1 MVILTSNGA
10 GNNYRRRQLL
20 PTTNYL
26 MREKGEKVGEVCT
39 CNMADVVVVVLVE
52 GISSY
57 GRLRQ
62 RPGSRHLFWMSDRR
76 WQLVAQCRQAS
87 PICSPCHICIAPV
100 AVVAAAAAVFSHH
113 HHRRCRL
120 SDSLSFSPIFSSLFD
135 ISLYLF
141 ARIESLAP

>member
-10 GNNYRRRQLL
+10 GNNYRCRRQLL

-39 CNMADVVVVVLVE
+39 CNMADVVVVVVD

-57 GRLRQ
+57 GRQ

-76 WQLVAQCRQAS
+76 WQLVAQCRQAI

-120 SDSLSFSPIFSSLFD
+120 SDSFSFSPIFSSLFD

-141 ARIESLAP
+141 ARIESLAL